1 MNHCEVSTEL
11 KNNTWNASYQF
22 GNKIEMEECKK
33 FLEETF
39 SKTLVSLEHIDYN
52 EDNKKFQQ
60 NYGDWKLTLA
70 NDKVYWIESKGR
82 ARDTTDLCVEV
93 RPNGKGG
100 YNLKHQ
106 NTDKLFYW
114 TPNNEPLLIDIP
126 IFREVFYQ
134 HEEWQAYCKRNKKGD
149 GYCCYIPF
157 DELIPGLSTLSRTTF
172 IRSIAETPLALSN

>member
-1 MNHCEVSTEL
+1 MQNYEESIGL

-39 SKTLVSLEHIDYN
+39 SKTIVSLEHIDYN
-52 EDNKKFQQ
+52 EDNKDLQQ

-70 NDKVYWIESKGR
+70 NDKVYWIESKSR

-93 RPNGKGG
+93 RLWKDGK
-100 YNLKHQ
+100 YYLKHQ
-106 NTDKLFYW
+106 KTDKLFYW
-114 TPNNEPLLIDIP
+114 TPNHEPLLIDVP
-126 IFREVFYQ
+126 VLREIYYK
-134 HEEWQAYCKRNKKGD
+134 HDEWQKYCKRNTKGD

-157 DELIPGLSTLSRTTF
+157 DELIPAYNEPFGLIVGL
-172 IRSIAETPLALSN
+172 PQ